1 MGTRRM
7 QINFAYRP
15 WVGPSAVTTLHISWP
30 STMMTVI
37 SRQSDCDNPAIWP
50 NVQRTHTSIS
60 VQISQHKYKDT
71 TNHTY
76 KHAIIVMDRLLLRC
90 FSKLSLHFCTP
101 DLSASLKVN
110 MQQTQ
115 YLNILDS
122 FHILYEFP
130 IPCQIYKKEQLHK
143 TVVLKSVDAC
153 NRKLVTQGERES

>member
-1 MGTRRM
+1 
-7 QINFAYRP
+7 
-15 WVGPSAVTTLHISWP
+15 
-30 STMMTVI
+30 MMAAI
-37 SRQSDCDNPAIWP
+37 SRQSDCDNPTIWP

-153 NRKLVTQGERES
+153 NRKLVTQGERNTVSPMPIIWWVTKVQTPLLLGH

>member
-1 MGTRRM
+1 M
-7 QINFAYRP
+7 
-15 WVGPSAVTTLHISWP
+15 TTLHISWP
-30 STMMTVI
+30 IHHDDGHFPTI
-37 SRQSDCDNPAIWP
+37 RLRQSTHLTKCPAHSHI
-50 NVQRTHTSIS
+50 NFCSDKSTQIQR
-60 VQISQHKYKDT
+60 
-71 TNHTY
+71 Y

-122 FHILYEFP
+122 FQILDQFP
-130 IPCQIYKKEQLHK
+130 IPCQIYRKEQLLK
-143 TVVLKSVDAC
+143 TKVLKSVDAC